1 MAGDETIPTPADR
14 TAEPTVGGAE
24 TGLGSAYW
32 WLWTASALSNLA
44 DGVFKVA
51 VPLLA
56 VALTRSPALIA
67 GLTFAFTL
75 PWLLCALPAGA
86 LVDRLDRRRLMF
98 GANAVRAV
106 LLAAL
111 TALTLFDADS
121 VGALYAVALCA
132 GTAETVHDTAAQSL
146 VPRLVRRDRLPRAN
160 GRLFAAE
167 LTANEF
173 LGPPL
178 AGLLVAA
185 GAAVALGTPAVLW
198 AGTLP
203 ALLLVRGLRHRDARE
218 DRVERRPATLRADIA
233 EGLRFLWRHR
243 LLRTFAAMVG
253 VFNFASSGT
262 QAVLVL
268 YAVGPGS
275 AMGLSAASYGWLLSC
290 VAAGSLVGS
299 FLAERAERLLGR
311 TRALLVSLAASAPL
325 VGLPAATAD
334 PFLVG
339 AGFLVGG
346 AGLVVANVLMVS
358 LRQRV
363 APDRLLGRVNSGY
376 RLVTWGAKPLGALA
390 GGALAQF
397 LGLRAVFLV
406 MGLLAL
412 SVLAGL
418 TQVTD
423 DALTAAE
430 READQG

>member
-1 MAGDETIPTPADR
+1 MAS
-14 TAEPTVGGAE
+14 AER
-24 TGLGSAYW
+24 GLGPAYW
-32 WLWTASALSNLA
+32 WVWTASALSNLA

-56 VALTRSPALIA
+56 VGLTRSPTLIA

-86 LVDRLDRRRLMF
+86 LADRLDRRRLMV
-98 GANAVRAV
+98 GANAVRAA
-106 LLAAL
+106 LLATLVAL
-111 TALTLFDADS
+111 VSLDADS
-121 VGALYAVALCA
+121 IAALYAVALCA

-146 VPRLVRRDRLPRAN
+146 VPRLVPRDRLPRAN

-173 LGPPL
+173 VGPPL
-178 AGLLVAA
+178 AGLLVVA
-185 GAAVALGTPAVLW
+185 GAAVALGTPAALW
-198 AGTLP
+198 ALTLP
-203 ALLLVRGLRHRDARE
+203 ALLLMRPPRRA
-218 DRVERRPATLRADIA
+218 DRSPEPDETRPGTLRADIL
-233 EGLRFLWRHR
+233 EGLRFLWGHR
-243 LLRTFAAMVG
+243 LLRTFAGMVG

-268 YAVGPGS
+268 YAVGPAS
-275 AMGLSAASYGWLLSC
+275 PMGLSAESYGWLLST
-290 VAAGSLVGS
+290 VAAGSLLGS
-299 FLAERAERLLGR
+299 FLAEPAERLLGR
-311 TRALLVSLAASAPL
+311 TRALVVSLAAAAPL

-358 LRQRV
+358 LRQR
-363 APDRLLGRVNSGY
+363 ATPDRLLGRVNSGY
-376 RLVTWGAKPLGALA
+376 RLVAWGAKPLGALA
-390 GGALAQF
+390 GGVLAQL

-412 SVLAGL
+412 AVLAGL
-418 TQVTD
+418 IRVTD
-423 DALTAAE
+423 DALAAAE
-430 READQG
+430 RSADRA